1 MLHKHASE
9 AVDRTFRDTLCRPN
23 NPLGGKV
30 IVFGGDLRQYLPI
43 NPGAGRAKVVS
54 ACINRASFWPSVVR
68 LSLLEN
74 LRLST
79 PNLRYHER
87 RRRRE
92 HAVFILRV
100 GNGTV
105 AHPIGGFEGDV
116 EIPPAKSYTTTD
128 SSDLIHEVYGVA
140 AANLGN
146 TKYFAQR
153 AILTPLH
160 VNVRRL
166 NAAFLNFVPGDKN
179 AAARID
185 AVSADDDAAE
195 WRTEF
200 LNTVDVPSFP
210 SHELELKIGC
220 PNMIMRN
227 IMTAPG

>member
-140 AANLGN
+140 AVNLGN
-146 TKYFAQR
+146 TEYFAQR

-160 VNVRRL
+160 VTRSTTRESDSRFTCNERFRF
-166 NAAFLNFVPGDKN
+166 NDIIF
-179 AAARID
+179 
-185 AVSADDDAAE
+185 
-195 WRTEF
+195 
-200 LNTVDVPSFP
+200 
-210 SHELELKIGC
+210 
-220 PNMIMRN
+220 
-227 IMTAPG
+227 